1 MKNFIGNLIF
11 GKDPRLSGLFAL
23 VIVALV
29 ALGCTCGKDFDFGNI
44 GSTSNS
50 SSSNTSTDSP
60 FGDDDDSSE
69 MPDDRLLKAMVKE
82 TTADFAL
89 AISTED
95 FSKIYEKASTD
106 FQRTYTQEQM
116 KEAFKDFINKKR
128 LVLPILAKTVSMDPE
143 LTPAPSI
150 RTESGL
156 NILVVNG
163 RYATKPV
170 PVRFEYQYVKRG
182 GTWKLLIL
190 KIYVT

>member
-1 MKNFIGNLIF
+1 MKNFISNLIF
-11 GKDPRLSGLFAL
+11 GKDPRVSGLFAL
-23 VIVALV
+23 GIVALV
-29 ALGCTCGKDFDFGNI
+29 ALGCTCGKNLDFGNI
-44 GSTSNS
+44 GSSSNS
-50 SSSNTSTDSP
+50 SSSNTSSDSP
-60 FGDDDDSSE
+60 FGGDNDSE
-69 MPDDRLLKAMVKE
+69 IPNDRLLKAMVKE

-106 FQRTYTQEQM
+106 FQRTYTEEQM
-116 KEAFKDFINKKR
+116 KEAFKDFIDKKR

-143 LTPAPSI
+143 LSPAPSI

-163 RYATKPV
+163 RYPTKPV
-170 PVRFEYQYVKRG
+170 PVRFEYQYVKRD